1 MTQVN
6 VHICKHENPIQTVI
20 CNYTETS
27 TMKAQNVNSF
37 LRIDERE
44 RVSLNYHHSAITN
57 MRTTKQLAS
66 KSLVL
71 IRDVLLMTIQVNS
84 SFLRTEKLLSMLKYL
99 HATISMM
106 KTQMSISKPLVVL
119 RDVLLMTI
127 QVNSSFLR
135 TENKKQIAPF
145 LRSEGVL

>member
-44 RVSLNYHHSAITN
+44 RVSLNYHDSAITN

-66 KSLVL
+66 KPLVVL
-71 IRDVLLMTIQVNS
+71 RGVLLMTTQVNS
-84 SFLRTEKLLSMLKYL
+84 SLLRTEKLLSTLNYF
-99 HATISMM
+99 HAATSMM

-119 RDVLLMTI
+119 RAVLLMTTE
-127 QVNSSFLR
+127 VNSSFLR

>member
-57 MRTTKQLAS
+57 MRTTEQLAS
-66 KSLVL
+66 KSLEL
-71 IRDVLLMTIQVNS
+71 IRDVLLMTTQVNS
-84 SFLRTEKLLSMLKYL
+84 SL
-99 HATISMM
+99 
-106 KTQMSISKPLVVL
+106 
-119 RDVLLMTI
+119 
-127 QVNSSFLR
+127 LR

>member
-57 MRTTKQLAS
+57 MRTTKQLAG
-66 KSLVL
+66 KPLVL
-71 IRDVLLMTIQVNS
+71 IRDVLLMTTQVNS
-84 SFLRTEKLLSMLKYL
+84 SLLRTEKLLSMLKYL
-99 HATISMM
+99 HAAISM
-106 KTQMSISKPLVVL
+106 KTQMSISKSLVL
-119 RDVLLMTI
+119 IRDVLLMTT
-127 QVNSSFLR
+127 QVNSSLLR
-135 TENKKQIAPF
+135 TESKKQIAPF